1 MIMDEKYLLSIGAGL
16 ILMSFGII
24 LTFGIAA
31 SVEDDIDIQNETIG
45 FEQLREMH
53 LEAKEKLQNSTIIEN
68 FSQSIR
74 ETVYQIKDGIAER
87 IDALK

>member
-1 MIMDEKYLLSIGAGL
+1 MDEKYLLSIGAGL

-53 LEAKEKLQNSTIIEN
+53 LEAKEKLQNNTMIEN
-68 FSQSIR
+68 FTQSVR
-74 ETVYQIKDGIAER
+74 EGLYQIKDGIAEK
-87 IDALK
+87 INEMK

>member
-1 MIMDEKYLLSIGAGL
+1 MIMQEKYLLSIGAGL

-31 SVEDDIDIQNETIG
+31 SVEDDINIENETIG

-53 LEAKEKLQNSTIIEN
+53 LDAKENLKNNTVIEN
-68 FSQSIR
+68 FTKSLR
-74 ETVYQIKDGIAER
+74 EGLYQVKDGIAER
-87 IDALK
+87 IDKLK

>member
-1 MIMDEKYLLSIGAGL
+1 MQEKYLLSIGAGL

-31 SVEDDIDIQNETIG
+31 SVEDEVTIQNETIG

-53 LEAKEKLQNSTIIEN
+53 LEAKEKLQNNTMVEN
-68 FSQSIR
+68 FTKSLSERLNQ
-74 ETVYQIKDGIAER
+74 VKDGITEQ
-87 IDALK
+87 IDKMK

>member
-1 MIMDEKYLLSIGAGL
+1 MDEKYLLSIGAGL
-16 ILMSFGII
+16 ILISFGII
-24 LTFGIAA
+24 LSFGIAA
-31 SVEDDIDIQNETIG
+31 SVEDDVNSQNETIG

-53 LEAKEKLQNSTIIEN
+53 LDAKEKLHNRSAVEN
-68 FSQSIR
+68 FSQSVR

>member
-1 MIMDEKYLLSIGAGL
+1 MIMQEKYLLSIGAGL

-31 SVEDDIDIQNETIG
+31 TVEDDIDIQNETIG

-53 LEAKEKLQNSTIIEN
+53 LDAKEKLQNNTVIEN
-68 FSQSIR
+68 FSQSVR
-74 ETVYQIKDGIAER
+74 EGVYQIKDGIAER
-87 IDALK
+87 IDAMK

>member
-1 MIMDEKYLLSIGAGL
+1 MDEKYLLSIGAGL
-16 ILMSFGII
+16 ILISFGII

-31 SVEDDIDIQNETIG
+31 SVEDDVNIQNETIG

-53 LEAKEKLQNSTIIEN
+53 LEAKEKLHNSSAIEN

-74 ETVYQIKDGIAER
+74 EGVYQIKDGIAER

>member
-1 MIMDEKYLLSIGAGL
+1 MDEKYLLSIGAGL

-45 FEQLREMH
+45 FEQLREMQ
-53 LEAKEKLQNSTIIEN
+53 LEAKEKLHNNTAIEN

-74 ETVYQIKDGIAER
+74 EGVYQIKDGIAER

>member
-1 MIMDEKYLLSIGAGL
+1 MDEKYLLSIGAGL
-16 ILMSFGII
+16 ILISFGII

-53 LEAKEKLQNSTIIEN
+53 LEVKEKLQNSTVIEN
-68 FSQSIR
+68 FTQSLR
-74 ETVYQIKDGIAER
+74 ERLYQIKDGIAEQ
-87 IDALK
+87 INAMK

>member
-16 ILMSFGII
+16 ILISFGII

-31 SVEDDIDIQNETIG
+31 SVEDDITVQNETIG

-53 LEAKEKLQNSTIIEN
+53 LEVKEKLQNSTVIEN
-68 FSQSIR
+68 FTQSLR
-74 ETVYQIKDGIAER
+74 ERLYQIKDGIAEQ
-87 IDALK
+87 INAMK

>member
-1 MIMDEKYLLSIGAGL
+1 MDEKYLLSIGAGL
-16 ILMSFGII
+16 ILISFGII

-31 SVEDDIDIQNETIG
+31 SVEDDVNIQNETIG

-53 LEAKEKLQNSTIIEN
+53 LEAKEKLHNNTAIEN

>member
-1 MIMDEKYLLSIGAGL
+1 MIMQEKYLLSIGAGL

-31 SVEDDIDIQNETIG
+31 TVEDDVTIQNETIG

-53 LEAKEKLQNSTIIEN
+53 LDAKENLKNNTAIEN
-68 FSQSIR
+68 FSQSVR
-74 ETVYQIKDGIAER
+74 EGVYQIKDGIAER
-87 IDALK
+87 IDAMK

>member
-1 MIMDEKYLLSIGAGL
+1 MDEKYLLSIGAGL

-45 FEQLREMH
+45 FEQLREMQ
-53 LEAKEKLQNSTIIEN
+53 LEAKEKLHNNTAIEN

>member
-16 ILMSFGII
+16 ILISFGII

-31 SVEDDIDIQNETIG
+31 SVEDDITVQNETIG

-53 LEAKEKLQNSTIIEN
+53 LEVKEKLQNSTVIEN
-68 FSQSIR
+68 FTQSVR
-74 ETVYQIKDGIAER
+74 ERLYQIKDGIAEQ
-87 IDALK
+87 INAMK

>member
-1 MIMDEKYLLSIGAGL
+1 MDEKYLLSIGAGL

-31 SVEDDIDIQNETIG
+31 SVEDDVNIENKTIG

-53 LEAKEKLQNSTIIEN
+53 LEAKEKLHNSTAVEN
-68 FSQSIR
+68 FSQSVR
-74 ETVYQIKDGIAER
+74 ERVYQIKDGIAER
-87 IDALK
+87 IDSLK

>member
-1 MIMDEKYLLSIGAGL
+1 MQEKYLLSIGAGL

-31 SVEDDIDIQNETIG
+31 SVEDDINIENETIG

-53 LEAKEKLQNSTIIEN
+53 LEAKEKLQNNTTVEN
-68 FSQSIR
+68 FTKSLSEGLNQ
-74 ETVYQIKDGIAER
+74 VKDGITEQ
-87 IDALK
+87 IDKLK

>member
-1 MIMDEKYLLSIGAGL
+1 MDEKYLLSIGAGL

-53 LEAKEKLQNSTIIEN
+53 LEVKEKLQNSTVIEN
-68 FSQSIR
+68 FTQSLR
-74 ETVYQIKDGIAER
+74 ERLYQIKDGIAEQ
-87 IDALK
+87 INAMK

>member
-1 MIMDEKYLLSIGAGL
+1 MDEKYLLSIGAGL
-16 ILMSFGII
+16 ILISFGII

-45 FEQLREMH
+45 FEQLREMQ
-53 LEAKEKLQNSTIIEN
+53 LEAKEKLHNNTAIEN

>member
-1 MIMDEKYLLSIGAGL
+1 MDEKYLLSIGAGL

-31 SVEDDIDIQNETIG
+31 SVEDEVSIQNETIG

-53 LEAKEKLQNSTIIEN
+53 LEAKEKLQNNTMIEN
-68 FSQSIR
+68 FSQSVR
-74 ETVYQIKDGIAER
+74 EGLYQIKDGIAEK
-87 IDALK
+87 INEMK

>member
-1 MIMDEKYLLSIGAGL
+1 MQEKYLLSIGAGL

-31 SVEDDIDIQNETIG
+31 SVEDDINIENETIG

-53 LEAKEKLQNSTIIEN
+53 LEAKEKLQNNTMVEN
-68 FSQSIR
+68 FTKSLSEGLNQ
-74 ETVYQIKDGIAER
+74 VKDGITEQ
-87 IDALK
+87 IDNLK

>member
-1 MIMDEKYLLSIGAGL
+1 MDEKYLLSIGAGL

-31 SVEDDIDIQNETIG
+31 TVEDDITIQNETIG

-53 LEAKEKLQNSTIIEN
+53 LEAKEKLQNNTMIEN
-68 FSQSIR
+68 FSQSVR
-74 ETVYQIKDGIAER
+74 EGLYQIKDGIAEK
-87 IDALK
+87 INEMK

>member
-16 ILMSFGII
+16 ILISFGII

-31 SVEDDIDIQNETIG
+31 SVEDEVTIQNETIG

-53 LEAKEKLQNSTIIEN
+53 LAAKEKLQNNTMIEN
-68 FSQSIR
+68 FTKSLSER
-74 ETVYQIKDGIAER
+74 LYQIKDGIAEQLN
-87 IDALK
+87 AMN

>member
-1 MIMDEKYLLSIGAGL
+1 MDEKYLLSIGAGL
-16 ILMSFGII
+16 ILISFGII

-31 SVEDDIDIQNETIG
+31 SVEDDITIQNETIG

-68 FSQSIR
+68 FSQSVR
-74 ETVYQIKDGIAER
+74 ERVYQIKDGIAER

>member
-1 MIMDEKYLLSIGAGL
+1 MDEKYLLSIGAGL
-16 ILMSFGII
+16 ILISFGII

>member
-1 MIMDEKYLLSIGAGL
+1 MIMQEKYLLSIGAGL

-31 SVEDDIDIQNETIG
+31 TVEDDISIQNETIG

-53 LEAKEKLQNSTIIEN
+53 LDAKEKLQNNTVIEN
-68 FSQSIR
+68 FTKSLR
-74 ETVYQIKDGIAER
+74 EGLYQVKDGIAER
-87 IDALK
+87 IDKLK

>member
-1 MIMDEKYLLSIGAGL
+1 MQEKYLLSIGAGL

-31 SVEDDIDIQNETIG
+31 SVEDEVTIQNETLG

-53 LEAKEKLQNSTIIEN
+53 LEAKEKLQNNTMVEN
-68 FSQSIR
+68 FTESLSERLDQ
-74 ETVYQIKDGIAER
+74 VKDGIAVQ
-87 IDALK
+87 IDKMK

>member
-1 MIMDEKYLLSIGAGL
+1 MDEKYLLSIGAGL

-53 LEAKEKLQNSTIIEN
+53 LEAKEKLHNNKAIEN